1 MEKKTKIHAEEGRP
15 DLMIIREFDLPVE
28 LLYKAMTEAEIIEQW
43 MGNKVLKMENY
54 KHGGYEF
61 EVSDPQ
67 GKVLFKAHGTIHDV
81 APNERIV
88 RTFEMENAGFEV
100 QLDFIEFEKLTNE
113 TSRLTIHSIYRSV
126 DHRAQQLKLPFA
138 YGVNMAH
145 DRLEEIVSKLK

>member
-15 DLMIIREFDLPVE
+15 DLTIIREFDLPVE

-43 MGNKVLKMENY
+43 MGNKVLKMENR

-61 EVSDPQ
+61 ETTDVQ
-67 GKVLFKAHGTIHDV
+67 GNVLFKAHGTIHNV
-81 APNERIV
+81 VPNEKIV

-100 QLDFIEFEKLTNE
+100 QLDFIEFEKLTE
-113 TSRLTIHSIYRSV
+113 DTSRLTMHSIYRSEA
-126 DHRAQQLKLPFA
+126 HRAQQLKLPFA
-138 YGVNMAH
+138 YGINMAH